1 MTQGRSRSW
10 WVFAQDLLNTARSCM
25 RADALPLAASAKAI
39 SMRLQWT
46 LMLLVCAGMP
56 SSSDARAEVK
66 LPSIYADH
74 MVLQRNLPVTVRGR
88 ADADETVTVTFR
100 SETRS
105 ATPDQFGRWEVAL
118 PPGTAGGPFDMV
130 IQGTNTI
137 RLTDILVGDVWLASG
152 QSNME
157 SYTNNASNAAAELEA
172 ANLPNIRLFR
182 VKVATSPYPLDDLS
196 GRSWVASTTETASE
210 FSAVAFFFGKEIYAD
225 QKVPIGLI
233 DSTYGGT
240 AAEAWTSMRSL
251 SGDASLMPV
260 FATWSRK
267 MDLAASVNV
276 QKEFEDREKELAKT
290 QGKPEPIFRN
300 HADLVSRTSP
310 AVLYNAMIAPL
321 THFAIRGVI
330 WYQGETNANVEE
342 APIYARLFQTL
353 IQGWRSDWGEG
364 DFPFLYVQL
373 ANLNTN
379 QGDGWPQ
386 LREAQRKVLAIR
398 NTGMAVTID
407 IGDPT
412 NVHFKDKQD
421 VGHRLALSA
430 RAIAYDEPIEYS
442 GPLFRM
448 QAREEHEMRLWFD
461 HSSGLMAKGGPL
473 VGFEIA
479 GADKK
484 FVSADARIDG
494 QCVVVSS
501 RDVLDP
507 VTVRYAWKDNPDG
520 NLYNQAGLP
529 ASPFQSQE

>member
-10 WVFAQDLLNTARSCM
+10 WVFAQDLLNTARSYI
-25 RADALPLAASAKAI
+25 RTDILPLERSGKAAS
-39 SMRLQWT
+39 SRLQWT
-46 LMLLVCAGMP
+46 LLLLIYAGMIY
-56 SSSDARAEVK
+56 SSYARAEVR

-74 MVLQRNLPVTVRGR
+74 MVLQRDFPVTVRGR
-88 ADADETVTVTFR
+88 ADAGETVTVTFR
-100 SETRS
+100 GETRS
-105 ATPDQFGRWEVAL
+105 TTPDQLGRWEVVL
-118 PPGTAGGPFDMV
+118 PEGAAGGPFEMV
-130 IQGTNTI
+130 VKGTNTI
-137 RLTDILVGDVWLASG
+137 RLTDVLVGDVWLASG

-157 SYTNNASNAAAELEA
+157 FYTNNVVNAAAELQA

-196 GRSWVASTTETASE
+196 GRTWVASTPETTAA

-240 AAEAWTSMRSL
+240 AVEAWTSMRSL
-251 SGDASLMPV
+251 SSDASLMPA

-267 MDLAASVNV
+267 MDYAASVNA
-276 QKEFEDREKELAKT
+276 QKEFEDREKELAKS

-300 HADLVSRTSP
+300 HADLVSRVSP

-330 WYQGETNANVEE
+330 WYQGETSANVEE

-364 DFPFLYVQL
+364 DLPFLYVQL
-373 ANLNTN
+373 ANLKTN
-379 QGDGWPQ
+379 SGDGWPQ
-386 LREAQRKVLAIR
+386 LREAQRKVLALR

-407 IGDPT
+407 IGDPAD
-412 NVHFKDKQD
+412 VHFKNKQE
-421 VGHRLALSA
+421 VGHRLALAA

-461 HSSGLMAKGGPL
+461 HSSGLAAKGGPL
-473 VGFEIA
+473 VGFEIS

-484 FVSADARIDG
+484 FVNADARIDG
-494 QCVVVSS
+494 QCVVVFSK
-501 RDVLDP
+501 DVADP
-507 VTVRYAWKDNPDG
+507 VTVRYAWKDNPNG

>member
-1 MTQGRSRSW
+1 MRSQR
-10 WVFAQDLLNTARSCM
+10 ALL
-25 RADALPLAASAKAI
+25 LLA
-39 SMRLQWT
+39 
-46 LMLLVCAGMP
+46 CAMIAHATV
-56 SSSDARAEVK
+56 ARAEVT
-66 LPSIYADH
+66 LSSIYADH
-74 MVLQRNLPVTVRGR
+74 MVLQRNLPVKVRGR
-88 ADADETVTVTFR
+88 ADAGETVTVTFR
-100 SETRS
+100 GETRS
-105 ATPDQFGRWEVAL
+105 ATPDPFGRWEVVL
-118 PPGTAGGPFDMV
+118 PEGTAGGPFDMV

-137 RLTDILVGDVWLASG
+137 HLTDILVGDVWLASG

-157 SYTNNASNAAAELEA
+157 FYTSNTSNAAAELQA
-172 ANLPNIRLFR
+172 ANLPDIRLFR

-196 GRSWVASTTETASE
+196 GRSWVASSTETAAE

-240 AAEAWTSMRSL
+240 VAEAWTSMRSL
-251 SGDASLMPV
+251 SEDASLMPV
-260 FATWSRK
+260 FATWSRT
-267 MDLAASVNV
+267 MDKAADVSV
-276 QKEFEDREKELAKT
+276 QKEFEDRQKELAKA
-290 QGKPEPIFRN
+290 QGKPEPSFRD
-300 HADLVSRTSP
+300 HADLVSRNTP
-310 AVLYNAMIAPL
+310 AVLYNAMIVPL

-330 WYQGETNANVEE
+330 WYQGEANANVEQ

-379 QGDGWPQ
+379 QGDGWPE
-386 LREAQRKVLAIR
+386 LREAQRKVLALR
-398 NTGMAVTID
+398 NTAMAVTID

-421 VGHRLALSA
+421 VGHRLALAA
-430 RAIAYDEPIEYS
+430 RTIAYDEPIEYS

-448 QAREEHEMRLWFD
+448 SAPEEHGMRLWFD
-461 HSSGLMAKGGPL
+461 HSSTLVAKGGPL

-484 FVSADARIDG
+484 FIGADARIDG

-501 RDVLDP
+501 KEVPDP
-507 VTVRYAWKDNPDG
+507 IYVRYAWKDNPIG
-520 NLYNQAGLP
+520 NLYNQAALP